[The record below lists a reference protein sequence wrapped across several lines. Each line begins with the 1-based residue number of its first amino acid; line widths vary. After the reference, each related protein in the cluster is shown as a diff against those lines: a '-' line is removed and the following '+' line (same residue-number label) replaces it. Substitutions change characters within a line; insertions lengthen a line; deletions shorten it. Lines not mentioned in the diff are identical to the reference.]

1 MSIKPVNDPLPLCAV
16 KWISVEP
23 YDSKRK
29 EIAIY
34 TWDNGNMRPTYTGR
48 IFANDK
54 IQFLAKKMAEGQNI
68 PIIPPE
74 TPLIVFDYYK
84 KKYTAFLAPAK
95 GAVLPITQKHS
106 SFHRCAMN
114 AALIAETLNAPI
126 LVSDKSG
133 QVRIF
138 QFPSITSFSSSSSTK
153 PS

>member
-1 MSIKPVNDPLPLCAV
+1 MSIKPVNDPSSLCTA

-29 EIAIY
+29 EIVIY
-34 TWDNGNMRPTYTGR
+34 TWNNGHMRPTYTGR

-68 PIIPPE
+68 PIMPPE
-74 TPLIVFDYYK
+74 IPLIVFDYYK
-84 KKYTAFLAPAK
+84 KKYTAFLAPTE
-95 GAVLPITQKHS
+95 GDVLPITQKHS
-106 SFHRCAMN
+106 SFHECAIN
-114 AALIAETLNAPI
+114 AALIAETLKAPI

-138 QFPSITSFSSSSSTK
+138 QFPSITSSSSNSSK
-153 PS
+153 K